1 MKLSEL
7 FLKMEFDNYTI
18 EIKDGVFR
26 TVIYEN
32 ENVISDTHV
41 DLEEIEEFKKSGIIQ
56 ENVKFLI
63 AKNKKEEEEC

>member
-41 DLEEIEEFKKSGIIQ
+41 NLEEIEEFKKSGIIQ